1 MPLRARQLQTFATLK
16 QLAKLYRCAQG
27 YNQGLYPHVW
37 YIIFHDFL
45 SLLQW
50 WWSCSWLPPPHPH
63 PTRQP
68 PNTNNFFTP
77 MYDTSFFMIFWAGH
91 NGASLVH
98 DLHDF
103 SWPFCMILHDF
114 AFFWRHTPT
123 YHTSFSLI
131 FWASHNSAGLVHGLH
146 DFAWPY
152 FMILHAFAFMGW
164 YTHTYHTSFFIVF
177 CHNGDW

>member
-1 MPLRARQLQTFATLK
+1 MALHSRQLQTFATLK

-50 WWSCSWLPPPHPH
+50 WWFCSWLPPPRH
-63 PTRQP
+63 P

-91 NGASLVH
+91 NGNSLVH

-103 SWPFCMILHDF
+103 AWPFFMILHDYL
-114 AFFWRHTPT
+114 TVEMYT
-123 YHTSFSLI
+123 LSFS
-131 FWASHNSAGLVHGLH
+131 SSRLH
-146 DFAWPY
+146 PSSCSVIGSVEDRSVLMTIHDIY
-152 FMILHAFAFMGW
+152 FNTVCYFEQVL
-164 YTHTYHTSFFIVF
+164 
-177 CHNGDW
+177 

>member
-1 MPLRARQLQTFATLK
+1 MALRSRQLQTFATLK

-77 MYDTSFFMIFWAGH
+77 MYDTSFFTIFWARHNGEGPAAGFYHPNFFTPMYDTSFFMIFWARH
-91 NGASLVH
+91 NDDGPTTDFLHTTPTPPTTLLILKVF
-98 DLHDF
+98 LPPCIFHDF
-103 SWPFCMILHDF
+103 LNHNDSPTADF
-114 AFFWRHTPT
+114 HYPT
-123 YHTSFSLI
+123 CRPPKT
-131 FWASHNSAGLVHGLH
+131 
-146 DFAWPY
+146 D
-152 FMILHAFAFMGW
+152 
-164 YTHTYHTSFFIVF
+164 
-177 CHNGDW
+177 